1 MTKRRDRSGV
11 EDAALWHAYA
21 REVKPLGARPPARA
35 RKPALAERTRPPD
48 PAERPAPARRAP
60 LPELEAG
67 AAADLDRRTMDRL
80 RRGQLRPEA
89 ALDLH
94 GMTRKEAHAALGRFV
109 AGAQAD
115 GKRALLVVTG
125 RGGVLR
131 EEVPKW
137 LNAPALRPRMLG
149 FASAQPRDGGPG
161 AIYVLLRR
169 DRRRGAAP

>member
-11 EDAALWHAYA
+11 ADAELWHAYA
-21 REVKPLGARPPARA
+21 REVKPLGARPPPRT
-35 RKPALAERTRPPD
+35 RKPA
-48 PAERPAPARRAP
+48 PAEPAPREPAARPAPARGA

-94 GMTRKEAHAALGRFV
+94 GMTRDEAHAALARFV
-109 AGAQAD
+109 TGAQAR

-125 RGGVLR
+125 RSGVLR
-131 EEVPKW
+131 EEAPKW
-137 LNAPALRPRMLG
+137 LNAPALRPRILG
-149 FASAQPRDGGPG
+149 FAAAQPRDGGPG